1 MPGPD
6 HGASLEPAAFAAMV
20 RGIRAATSSLG
31 SGRKI
36 PVPAER
42 DVAVV
47 ARRSLYWAAEL
58 SAGAA
63 ISADDLVALR
73 PGTGIAPAERDQ
85 LVGRTVRRAVRVGH
99 AVERE
104 DIAAAPDGI
113 T

>member
-1 MPGPD
+1 
-6 HGASLEPAAFAAMV
+6 
-20 RGIRAATSSLG
+20 
-31 SGRKI
+31 
-36 PVPAER
+36 
-42 DVAVV
+42 VV

-85 LVGRTVRRAVRVGH
+85 LVGRTVRRAVHAGH

-113 T
+113 S